1 MLLFDE
7 HLSPK
12 LCHSLAVE
20 FPESIHV
27 HQVGLGNENDLAIWE
42 FARDKDLV
50 IVTKD
55 SDFPD
60 LQGVKG
66 FPPKIIWVRIGN
78 SSTAEIVE
86 VLRDHH
92 LQIRD
97 MRSNEMIGLLII
109 R

>member
-20 FPESIHV
+20 FSESIHV
-27 HQVGLGNENDLAIWE
+27 HQVGLGNENDDAIWE
-42 FARDKDLV
+42 FAREKDLV

-66 FPPKIIWVRIGN
+66 FPPKIVWVRIGN
-78 SSTAEIVE
+78 CSTAEIVE
-86 VLRDHH
+86 VLRDHQ
-92 LQIRD
+92 LQIGK
-97 MRSNEMIGLLII
+97 MRTDEMIGLLII

>member
-1 MLLFDE
+1 MDG
-7 HLSPK
+7 S
-12 LCHSLAVE
+12 
-20 FPESIHV
+20 
-27 HQVGLGNENDLAIWE
+27 LAIWE
-42 FARDKDLV
+42 FAREKDLV

-66 FPPKIIWVRIGN
+66 FPPKIVWVRIGN
-78 SSTAEIVE
+78 CSTAEMLE

-92 LQIRD
+92 PQICN
-97 MRSNEMIGLLII
+97 MRTDGMIGLLII

>member
-12 LCHSLAVE
+12 LCDSLAVE
-20 FPESIHV
+20 FPGSIHV
-27 HQVGLGNENDLAIWE
+27 HQVGLGNENDQMIWE
-42 FARDKDLV
+42 FAREKDLV

-60 LQGVKG
+60 LQSVKG
-66 FPPKIIWVRIGN
+66 FPPKIVWVRIGN
-78 SSTAEIVE
+78 CSTAEITE

-92 LQIRD
+92 LQIFD
-97 MRSNEMIGLLII
+97 MKTNGTVGLLII

>member
-12 LCHSLAVE
+12 LCHGLAIE
-20 FPESIHV
+20 YPESVHV
-27 HQVGLGNENDLAIWE
+27 HAVGLGNADDFEIWN
-42 FARDKDLV
+42 FAREKDLV

-60 LQGVKG
+60 LQSVKG
-66 FPPKIIWVRIGN
+66 FPPKIVWVRIGN
-78 SSTAEIVE
+78 CSTAEITE
-86 VLRDHH
+86 VLRTHYR
-92 LQIRD
+92 QICD
-97 MRSNEMIGLLII
+97 MKLNESIGLLII